1 MSDLKARLLGLRATV
16 PSETVSVPGVGEVEV
31 RGLTA
36 AGRDEWEQRIVS
48 AKGKTVRNIR
58 ASLVALCVYEA
69 DRLVFS
75 PGDID
80 ALGELPAQ
88 VVDRLYE
95 VASRLSGL
103 GAKDQETLEGNFES
117 AR

>member
-1 MSDLKARLLGLRATV
+1 MSDLKTSLLGLRATV
-16 PSETVSVPGVGEVEV
+16 PSEMVTVPGVGEVEI

-48 AKGKTVRNIR
+48 ARGKTVRNIR
-58 ASLVALCVYEA
+58 ASLVALCVYA
-69 DRLVFS
+69 DGKPVFTS
-75 PGDID
+75 GDIE
-80 ALGELPAQ
+80 AIGELPAQ
-88 VVDRLYE
+88 IVDRLYD

-103 GAKDQETLEGNFES
+103 GAKDQEELEGNSES

>member
-1 MSDLKARLLGLRATV
+1 MNTTKERLLALRASV
-16 PSETVSVPGVGEVEV
+16 PSETVDVPGVGQVEV

-75 PGDID
+75 PGDVD

-103 GAKDQETLEGNFES
+103 GAKDQETLEGNSES